1 MKKNGMR
8 ISMTGL
14 LFALLL
20 PLQVCAEGSGDGF
33 RLDQSGTVTLDSS
46 HAAKEGISSCCFSLT
61 VEPEN
66 GNHVEFVFAGELAEI
81 MEYRY
86 NADER
91 KLNIY
96 MAGTDALFP
105 EGTESLAIGKV
116 VVTDGSGKNGKATVS
131 VDEGSLQFVYGS
143 EARIME
149 DVDMPEA
156 VKIDQTGDPGTI
168 TPPTPTATPAPVV
181 TPSPTTPPAPIG
193 TLAPAAPS
201 APSNPAGSAPVG
213 SQPGGTQ
220 TAGNQGGNGQSS
232 SAPVRKP
239 AGTQVGSTQ
248 GTGGSQVSGNQ
259 GTGSSQESS
268 SAQESEPKVEN
279 SAQPSQESPSE
290 SVESG
295 EEEMASASAESREE
309 EENLSKGEGSFWKE
323 LKPVLT
329 GLGIGALLLG
339 IGAVVVMLLI
349 KAPKRK

>member
-1 MKKNGMR
+1 MKKNVMR
-8 ISMTGL
+8 IHMTGL
-14 LFALLL
+14 LLALLL

-66 GNHVEFVFAGELAEI
+66 GNCVEFVFAGELAEI

-86 NADER
+86 NADDK
-91 KLNIY
+91 KLNVY

-116 VVTDGSGKNGKATVS
+116 MVTDGNGKSGKATVS
-131 VDEGSLQFVYGS
+131 VDEGSLQFVYGAES
-143 EARIME
+143 RTME

-156 VKIDQTGDPGTI
+156 VTIGQTGGSGTI
-168 TPPTPTATPAPVV
+168 TPPVPTATPAPVV
-181 TPSPTTPPAPIG
+181 TPSPTTPPA
-193 TLAPAAPS
+193 S
-201 APSNPAGSAPVG
+201 SNPAGSTPVG

-220 TAGNQGGNGQSS
+220 TAGNQGGSGQNST
-232 SAPVRKP
+232 APTHKP
-239 AGTQVGSTQ
+239 GGTQVGSTQ
-248 GTGGSQVSGNQ
+248 GTGGSQ
-259 GTGSSQESS
+259 GTGSQESS
-268 SAQESEPKVEN
+268 SAQEPETEAEN

-295 EEEMASASAESREE
+295 DEEMASASAESREE

-339 IGAVVVMLLI
+339 IGAAVVMVLI